1 MRYVLYGALSIFL
14 AIVVATVFAPTHRVV
29 TDISID
35 APAADVWN
43 VLADGARY
51 GEWNP
56 FIVRMDGELTPGATL
71 QNTLQPEP
79 DRQMVFR
86 PVVLTV
92 LPERELRWLGHLFIP
107 RIFDGEHYFLLEE
120 RDGATHLTH
129 GEIFTGAL
137 LLFIDPDSFRANFE
151 AMNVALKERVEGL
164 R

>member
-14 AIVVATVFAPTHRVV
+14 VIVVAMVFAPNHRVV
-29 TDISID
+29 TEISID
-35 APAADVWN
+35 AAPADVWN

-51 GEWNP
+51 PEWNP

-79 DRQMVFR
+79 GRQMVFR
-86 PVVLTV
+86 PLVLTV
-92 LPERELRWLGHLFIP
+92 EPERELRWLGRLFIP

-120 RDGATHLTH
+120 RNGATHLTH
-129 GEIFTGAL
+129 GENFTGAL
-137 LLFIDPDSFRANFE
+137 LLFIDPESFRANFE
-151 AMNVALKERVEGL
+151 AMNLALKERAEGL